1 MLAVGHDG
9 EVWAERELQDGDNQG
24 ADLHTGYNSGFC
36 FSTLHAAHDKVNDS
50 TDTHLTVRNVRK

>member
-1 MLAVGHDG
+1 MLAVGHDR
-9 EVWAERELQDGDNQG
+9 EVWDERELQDGDNRG

-36 FSTLHAAHDKVNDS
+36 FATLHAAHYKVNDS